1 MVPSKKLSKKG
12 FTSIIVGLIVIG
24 IIGAIFSGDTT
35 PKIEVN
41 NLKGDRMRVSDE
53 GYLLKFSNTNYTAGK
68 SVKVF
73 VNEKDNLFVTHKGD
87 GKYESNLSLEE
98 GENKIK
104 IIVSRDEASSKSFK
118 ILYEPP
124 TPEPLTKK
132 VEPEVKKPEE
142 PKTYTPQDDSIFE
155 AEITCQ
161 QYAQRY
167 FNVEDINISYD
178 QSSIKRKN
186 PDGSILIKVS
196 IADSRG
202 AFSQQKPLGIMEC
215 TTGSNGL
222 QVSSFNTY

>member
-1 MVPSKKLSKKG
+1 MVPRKKLSKKG
-12 FTSIIVGLIVIG
+12 FTSIVIGLIVIG
-24 IIGAIFSGDTT
+24 VIGAIFSGDTT

-41 NLKGDRMRVSDE
+41 NLNGDSMKVGEDD
-53 GYLLKFSNTNYTAGK
+53 YLLKFSNTNYTAGK

-73 VNEKDNLFVTHKGD
+73 VNEKENIFVTHKGD
-87 GKYESNLSLEE
+87 GEYESNLSLEE

-104 IIVSRDEASSKSFK
+104 IIVGRDEPSSKSFK

-124 TPEPLTKK
+124 APKPLPKR
-132 VEPEVKKPEE
+132 VEPEAKKPEE

-161 QYAQRY
+161 QYAESY
-167 FNVEDINISYD
+167 FNVENINISYD

-186 PDGSILIKVS
+186 PDGSILIKVN

-215 TTGSNGL
+215 TTGSDGMH
-222 QVSSFNTY
+222 VSSFNTY